1 MEVSVAGSAAG
12 LFEPQ
17 AESRAQSKKMDA
29 MRGFMD
35 RLFIWIAKA
44 FGNKSPPFYR
54 FVSEYVKRFHNCV
67 SSKCFTEIPDTVR

>member
-1 MEVSVAGSAAG
+1 VAGSAAG

-44 FGNKSPPFYR
+44 FGNKSLPFYR
-54 FVSEYVKRFHNCV
+54 FRIGICEAISQLCVSEMFY
-67 SSKCFTEIPDTVR
+67 